1 MKAIISEKGQVTIPQ
16 KLREQLGLKP
26 GEVLEFEAKGGTLVG
41 RIIASAVAWAELRPL
56 FESTGQMAKVMGIM
70 MVDFDP
76 LDEMAANL
84 AGEAWKVYRSK
95 GGPKERIIS
104 DFLIGAHAQMRADR
118 FLTRDRG
125 FYRQYFNKLNVL
137 EP

>member
-1 MKAIISEKGQVTIPQ
+1 
-16 KLREQLGLKP
+16 
-26 GEVLEFEAKGGTLVG
+26 G

-84 AGEAWKVYRSK
+84 AGETWKVYRSK

-104 DFLIGAHAQMRADR
+104 DFIIGAHAQVRADR

-125 FYRQYFNKLNVL
+125 FYRQYFNKLTVL
-137 EP
+137 AL

>member
-1 MKAIISEKGQVTIPQ
+1 MITAVDTSILVDILAADPSHLKASKFLLTKCLQE
-16 KLREQLGLKP
+16 
-26 GEVLEFEAKGGTLVG
+26 G

-84 AGEAWKVYRSK
+84 AGE
-95 GGPKERIIS
+95 
-104 DFLIGAHAQMRADR
+104 
-118 FLTRDRG
+118 
-125 FYRQYFNKLNVL
+125 
-137 EP
+137 